1 MADIVIEGGDEM
13 VRAIRNRFNH
23 DKVARVVK
31 RNTSQAQQKAKRIV
45 PVAKKN
51 GGTLKRSI
59 TIRVDTIGLAGYI
72 TAGADY
78 APYVEYGTR
87 KMDAQPFMQPAAR
100 EQAPIFM
107 NDLRNLIRKG

>member
-31 RNTSQAQQKAKRIV
+31 RNTTQAQKKAMRIV

-59 TIRVDTIGLAGYI
+59 TMRVDVTGLAGYI

-78 APYVEYGTR
+78 GPYVEYGTR
-87 KMDAQPFMQPAAR
+87 KMDAQPFMRPAAR